1 MDTLTDMKSS
11 PALKTSMHGFKP
23 CILFIVSLIN
33 LPEPQFCTLPSR
45 DRKDRNAH
53 LAGLGE
59 IYNNK
64 TVVIRC

>member
-1 MDTLTDMKSS
+1 MDTLTDVKSS
-11 PALKTSMHGFKP
+11 PALKTSMHGYKP

-45 DRKDRNAH
+45 DRNAR
-53 LAGLGE
+53 LPGLGE

-64 TVVIRC
+64 TVVIGC